1 MELSAI
7 VVMSMF
13 FRREMRGCMRKLLI
27 WLLMA
32 GGVVMLY
39 FTLVTAYRVFSSD
52 LPLPTRKEERSDRYR
67 IVLISQDLD
76 TPFWSEVEKGA
87 LEVVDRYGVSLDVR
101 GSFGRNE
108 RDFLNNL
115 EIAIASKVD
124 GIIVQGLDTE
134 AFIQLTKL
142 RATRYGIPIITI
154 ANDVPASES
163 LRRTYVGSDHRE
175 GGRMIAE
182 QLLSDMGS
190 AGKVYLIA
198 SDHEEHFQKARL
210 EGIMDVFERHAQIQT
225 EIVASGEARE
235 QIAQTVNEAMN
246 REPATRAYIA
256 VADPFASVIVQEIG
270 KRYRVEDFFI
280 YSFDSSPETL
290 TLLNQRKID
299 GLIAQSPADMGR
311 ESVRL
316 MVEWL
321 EGKHLPLDT
330 TGYFT
335 DIRVVKAEMMP

>member
-1 MELSAI
+1 MRND
-7 VVMSMF
+7 M
-13 FRREMRGCMRKLLI
+13 RRLPI

-32 GGVVMLY
+32 GSVVLLY

-52 LPLPTRKEERSDRYR
+52 LPLPTLKEERSDRYR
-67 IVLISQDLD
+67 VVLISQDLD

-87 LEVVDRYGVSLDVR
+87 LEVVDEYGVSLDVR

-115 EIAIASKVD
+115 EIAIVSKVD

-134 AFIQLTKL
+134 PFIQLTKL

-175 GGRMIAE
+175 AGRMIAR
-182 QLLSDMGS
+182 QLLLDMGL

-210 EGIMDVFERHAQIQT
+210 EGILEVLDSHALIET
-225 EIVASGEARE
+225 EIVTSGEARE
-235 QIAQTVNEAMN
+235 QIAQTVNEALN

-256 VADPFASVIVQEIG
+256 VADTFASVIAEEIG
-270 KRYRVEDFFI
+270 KRYRVEDFYI
-280 YSFDSSPETL
+280 YSFDSSPEML
-290 TLLNQRKID
+290 SLLEQRKID
-299 GLIAQSPADMGR
+299 ALIVQSPADMGR

-335 DIRVVKAEMMP
+335 DIQIAKAAQKR